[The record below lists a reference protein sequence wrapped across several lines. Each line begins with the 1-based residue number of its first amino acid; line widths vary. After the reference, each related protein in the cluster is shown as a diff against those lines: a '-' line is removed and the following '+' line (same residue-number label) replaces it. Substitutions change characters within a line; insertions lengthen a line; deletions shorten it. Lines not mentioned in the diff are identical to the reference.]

1 MYPSSG
7 LRPSRGT
14 FWRCIFSPKT
24 AQKFFS
30 IPLSTNDCFPK
41 LKENKMIFENLFG
54 LFPKGS
60 MRVPVFWFPGQK
72 RGFYLKIEFLRTK
85 KFLPPDWPTS
95 CMVNNSVTVR
105 ATRLTLLVVKA
116 TSILLKIYPIHR
128 GYIPPFYIIVY
139 LCLGRN
145 PCMSRD
151 VLGGVTLSP
160 TQDCHLMCFFG
171 PTSRLD

>member
-1 MYPSSG
+1 MVFNTILTPDFMTS
-7 LRPSRGT
+7 T
-14 FWRCIFSPKT
+14 IFQIFWFS
-24 AQKFFS
+24 
-30 IPLSTNDCFPK
+30 LSTKDCFPK
-41 LKENKMIFENLFG
+41 WKENKMIFENLFG
-54 LFPKGS
+54 LSPKTS

-85 KFLPPDWPTS
+85 KFLLPDWPTS

>member
-1 MYPSSG
+1 M
-7 LRPSRGT
+7 
-14 FWRCIFSPKT
+14 
-24 AQKFFS
+24 
-30 IPLSTNDCFPK
+30 
-41 LKENKMIFENLFG
+41 
-54 LFPKGS
+54 
-60 MRVPVFWFPGQK
+60 
-72 RGFYLKIEFLRTK
+72 KIEFLRTK

-171 PTSRLD
+171 PTSRLDYSSSNGIVTQSAPKGGPLWSDCVTLKINKMQEKKKSIRILRRVDFSIFNIYFTKRLRCIIS